1 MTFAAPPWCL
11 SWTANG
17 ELEVSD
23 RRDLFLQLM
32 RREAGVT
39 RHVLDRFSI
48 TTWLEMDPMGSTPR
62 LQA

>member
-1 MTFAAPPWCL
+1 MTVAAPPWCL

-23 RRDLFLQLM
+23 RRDLFLQLT
-32 RREAGVT
+32 RREAGVA
-39 RHVLDRFSI
+39 RHVLDRFAVTSRI
-48 TTWLEMDPMGSTPR
+48 PMDPMGSTPR